1 MEKSRRD
8 FLKQAGCGV
17 VSAAAFAATFRRFGL
32 INALAQNPS
41 DYRALVCIFL
51 NGGNDGNNT
60 VIPYDDYNNPGGYA
74 AVRTA
79 SGLAISQAS
88 LLQISPISQQGRKFG
103 FHPSMVDVQTLFN
116 SQKLAVLCNVGTLL
130 QPTTKQQ
137 YQTNTGV
144 RPYQLFSHSD
154 QIAQEQA
161 SISNSPS
168 QTGWGG
174 RMSDAMTGSNPGAPL
189 PMGISIAGT
198 SLYLTGFLTRQ
209 LAIAD
214 SNTNL
219 SNVLNLTMTNLGG
232 GTTARRAAFDQIR
245 SYDGQMTLIK
255 AAEDTTNS
263 ALVASAA
270 LSSNPVIT
278 TSFPSPSTSISR
290 QLLQVARL
298 ISLRSTLGMT
308 RQIFFTQL
316 GGFDTHSNQV
326 AATNSQN
333 TLLAQ
338 LSAAMNAFYNATV
351 ELGVADKITT
361 FTMSDFGRTL
371 QPSGSGGAVGSDHA
385 WGNHS
390 LVMGGAVKGGDF
402 YGTYPT
408 LALGGPDDTD
418 SGSSPRGRWIPTTS
432 IDQYSATLAAWYG
445 LPANQQAT
453 VFPYL
458 YRFPTSNLGFLQ

>member
-1 MEKSRRD
+1 
-8 FLKQAGCGV
+8 
-17 VSAAAFAATFRRFGL
+17 
-32 INALAQNPS
+32 
-41 DYRALVCIFL
+41 
-51 NGGNDGNNT
+51 
-60 VIPYDDYNNPGGYA
+60 
-74 AVRTA
+74 
-79 SGLAISQAS
+79 
-88 LLQISPISQQGRKFG
+88 
-103 FHPSMVDVQTLFN
+103 
-116 SQKLAVLCNVGTLL
+116 
-130 QPTTKQQ
+130 
-137 YQTNTGV
+137 
-144 RPYQLFSHSD
+144 
-154 QIAQEQA
+154 
-161 SISNSPS
+161 
-168 QTGWGG
+168 
-174 RMSDAMTGSNPGAPL
+174 
-189 PMGISIAGT
+189 
-198 SLYLTGFLTRQ
+198 
-209 LAIAD
+209 
-214 SNTNL
+214 
-219 SNVLNLTMTNLGG
+219 
-232 GTTARRAAFDQIR
+232 
-245 SYDGQMTLIK
+245 
-255 AAEDTTNS
+255 
-263 ALVASAA
+263 
-270 LSSNPVIT
+270 
-278 TSFPSPSTSISR
+278 
-290 QLLQVARL
+290 
-298 ISLRSTLGMT
+298 MT

-418 SGSSPRGRWIPTTS
+418 SGSSPRGRWVPTTS